1 MSSASLGLARVMPKT
16 KKEEAAKVGEKGGRR
31 KRKLPDP
38 VETPEKR
45 VKEEDAAGEVTP
57 GEKTEQKHGE
67 GVEEKDA
74 KNGQKDAK
82 NGKTEVSE
90 EAAQCN

>member
-1 MSSASLGLARVMPKT
+1 M
-16 KKEEAAKVGEKGGRR
+16 
-31 KRKLPDP
+31 
-38 VETPEKR
+38 
-45 VKEEDAAGEVTP
+45 KEEDAAGEVTP

-67 GVEEKDA
+67 GVEQKDA

>member
-1 MSSASLGLARVMPKT
+1 M
-16 KKEEAAKVGEKGGRR
+16 GEKVSREAGV
-31 KRKLPDP
+31 KRKLQDP

-45 VKEEDAAGEVTP
+45 VKEEDAAGEVSP
-57 GEKTEQKHGE
+57 GEKTEQKKGE
-67 GVEEKDA
+67 GVEQKDA

-82 NGKTEVSE
+82 NGEKEVSE